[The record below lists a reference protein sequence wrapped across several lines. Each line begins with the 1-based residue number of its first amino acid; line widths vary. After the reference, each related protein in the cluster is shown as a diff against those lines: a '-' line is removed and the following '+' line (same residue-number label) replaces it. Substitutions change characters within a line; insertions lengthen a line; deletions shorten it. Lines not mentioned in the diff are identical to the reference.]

1 MLDIA
6 IVDGVRTPFVKAFGA
21 LAGVSAQDLGRL
33 AVQAVLQRADTRPEQ
48 IDQVVFGNVALP
60 PDAANIA
67 RVIALLAGIP
77 QDRIAHTVQRNCAS
91 GMEAITTAAQ
101 LIQLGEARTIVAG
114 GTESMSRIPLLY
126 NAEATELYLRLGR
139 ARTFRQRLGT
149 LLQFRPR
156 HFRPVAGVQLGLTD
170 PVCGLIMG
178 ETAELL
184 AADFGITRQQQD
196 EFALESHRRAAA
208 AQQRCVLSEEITPV
222 PAPLPC
228 PPPPRGEGEGG
239 GQEIKEDVGP
249 RREQSLEA
257 LAKLKPYFK
266 KDGTVTVG
274 NSCPLTDGAA
284 AVLVMPGEAA
294 RAEGRQPLGYL
305 RAYAYAGCD
314 PRRMGLGPAFATSKL
329 LKKTGLELR
338 DIDLVEMNEAFA
350 AQVLANELA
359 FASDRFAQEQLGRDR
374 ALGTLHRDRF
384 NVNGGAIA
392 LGHPVGATGTR
403 LVVTL
408 LKELRR
414 RGLRRGL
421 ATLCVGGGQGAA
433 LLLEQA

>member
-6 IVDGVRTPFVKAFGA
+6 ILEGVRTPFVKAFGA
-21 LAGVSAQDLGRL
+21 LASVPAQDLGRI
-33 AVQAVLQRADTRPEQ
+33 ATQGVLQRAGLRP
-48 IDQVVFGNVALP
+48 DQVDQVIFGNVTLP
-60 PDAANIA
+60 ADAANIA
-67 RVIALLAGIP
+67 RVIALQSGIP

-101 LIQLGEARTIVAG
+101 LIQLGEARTVLAG

-126 NAEATELYLRLGR
+126 NAEATDLFLRLGK
-139 ARTFRQRLGT
+139 AKTLWQRLGT
-149 LLQFRPR
+149 LLRFRPR

-178 ETAELL
+178 ETAEVL
-184 AADFGITRQQQD
+184 AEEFGIGRREQD
-196 EFALESHRRAAA
+196 EFALESHCRAAA
-208 AQQRCVLSEEITPV
+208 AQDHCVLSEEIVPV
-222 PAPLPC
+222 PAEVA
-228 PPPPRGEGEGG
+228 GK
-239 GQEIKEDVGP
+239 EIKADAGP

-257 LAKLKPYFK
+257 LAKLKPFFK

-284 AVLVMPGEAA
+284 AVVVMPGEAA

-314 PRRMGLGPAFATSKL
+314 PQRMGLGPAYATSKL
-329 LKKTGLELR
+329 LEKTGLRLS
-338 DIDLVEMNEAFA
+338 DFDLMEMNEAFA
-350 AQVLANELA
+350 AQVLANERA
-359 FASDRFAQEQLGRDR
+359 FASDRFAEEQLGRKQ
-374 ALGTLHRDRF
+374 ALGAIDPDRL

-403 LVVTL
+403 LVITL

-433 LLLEQA
+433 LLLERP

>member
-6 IVDGVRTPFVKAFGA
+6 IVEGVRTPFVKAFGP
-21 LAGVSAQDLGRL
+21 LASVPAQELGRL
-33 AVQAVLQRADTRPEQ
+33 ATQAVLRRAGLRPDQ
-48 IDQVVFGNVALP
+48 VDQVVFGNVALP

-67 RVIALLAGIP
+67 RVIALLAGVP

-101 LIQLGEARTIVAG
+101 LIQLGEARTLVAG
-114 GTESMSRIPLLY
+114 GTESMSRVPLLY
-126 NAEATELYLRLGR
+126 NQAATDLFLRLGR
-139 ARTFRQRLGT
+139 AKTWWQRLGT
-149 LLQFRPR
+149 LLRFRPR
-156 HFRPVAGVQLGLTD
+156 HFKPVPGVQLGLTD

-178 ETAELL
+178 ETAEVL
-184 AADFGITRQQQD
+184 ADDFGITRRQQD
-196 EFALESHRRAAA
+196 EFALTSHQRAAA
-208 AQQRCVLSEEITPV
+208 AQERCVLSEEIAPV
-222 PAPLPC
+222 AADVA
-228 PPPPRGEGEGG
+228 
-239 GQEIKEDVGP
+239 GQEIKQDVGP
-249 RREQSLEA
+249 RKGQSLEA
-257 LAKLKPYFK
+257 LAKLKPYFR

-284 AVLVMPGEAA
+284 AVIVMPGEAA
-294 RAEGRQPLGYL
+294 RAEGRRPLGYL

-314 PRRMGLGPAFATSKL
+314 PRRMGLGPVFATSKL
-329 LKKTGLELR
+329 LERTGLSLR
-338 DIDLVEMNEAFA
+338 DFELIEMNEAFA
-350 AQVLANELA
+350 AQVLANEQA
-359 FASDRFAQEQLGRDR
+359 FASDRFAQEHLGRGK
-374 ALGTLHRDRF
+374 ALGEIDPDRL

-403 LVVTL
+403 LVITL

-433 LLLEQA
+433 LLLEAA